1 MGMFVRED
9 PGYDENIRQ
18 TGFNRY
24 KQLMSIRFTQ
34 WWKISMITLAG
45 FVPLGVGI
53 VYSIAVSSML
63 VLVPCSILGGMIAGP
78 FLAGLYDAILRG
90 LRSDPL
96 PWKDAYVRSWK
107 QNWRESLIPGAL
119 LGLMSGLY
127 SFMAMLFWWKQEAP
141 SIGTLALYLF
151 SLLLVLVIFTLY
163 WPQLVLFN
171 QSPII
176 RLRNCMLFCV
186 KYFWRVMGAGLIQLT
201 FVIVYVLLAPWSA
214 LLLPVIGAW
223 YVVFLAQFLIYD
235 QLDSSLHIEDQ
246 YGSSAYR
253 PRFDEQDPDDEDE
266 EDE

>member
-1 MGMFVRED
+1 MGMFVRDD

-34 WWKISMITLAG
+34 WWKISMITLVG
-45 FVPLGVGI
+45 FVPLVVGI
-53 VYSIAVSSML
+53 FYSIAVSSIL
-63 VLVPCSILGGMIAGP
+63 VLIPCSILGGMIAGP

-96 PWKDAYVRSWK
+96 PWKDAYGRSWK
-107 QNWRESLIPGAL
+107 QNWKESLIPGAL
-119 LGLMSGLY
+119 LGLMCGLY
-127 SFMAMLFWWKQEAP
+127 SFMAMLLLWTEKTP
-141 SIGTLALYLF
+141 SIGTLVLYLV

-176 RLRNCMLFCV
+176 RLRNCILFCV
-186 KYFWRVMGAGLIQLT
+186 KYFWRVMGAGLLQLA
-201 FVIVYVLLAPWSA
+201 FVAVYVLFAPWSA
-214 LLLPVIGAW
+214 LLLPIIGAW

-235 QLDSSLHIEDQ
+235 QLDGSFHIEEQ
-246 YGSSAYR
+246 YDSHI
-253 PRFDEQDPDDEDE
+253 E
-266 EDE
+266 